1 MHLCSFFLA
10 FSCCSACVYIM
21 FYVCGYSTSYSW
33 ILNFVCL
40 SVYVYVS
47 VAFPFDDIVFYF
59 SIDLLSKL
67 NFITTMVIKEESS
80 YHPSNLVW
88 LHFVGTE
95 CALIGCSHGELGC
108 LAEHVLVRC
117 SSVYGSQSVCLS
129 APVTRDAIRPS
140 VISTTW
146 LCQWAMFVTV
156 ASLWWEQISS

>member
-1 MHLCSFFLA
+1 
-10 FSCCSACVYIM
+10 M

-80 YHPSNLVW
+80 YHPSNLV
-88 LHFVGTE
+88 
-95 CALIGCSHGELGC
+95 
-108 LAEHVLVRC
+108 
-117 SSVYGSQSVCLS
+117 
-129 APVTRDAIRPS
+129 
-140 VISTTW
+140 
-146 LCQWAMFVTV
+146 
-156 ASLWWEQISS
+156 